1 MYVIYFS
8 KKLIELNKKILMENE
23 KKSFKEDFIE
33 ENNDLKKNINEYK
46 ILSNEEF
53 ELSNTI
59 LESTI
64 QKSIQENIKEFDFEN
79 NSIPPEK
86 FSQIINNFND
96 EK

>member
-1 MYVIYFS
+1 
-8 KKLIELNKKILMENE
+8 MENE

-64 QKSIQENIKEFDFEN
+64 QKSIQESFKEFDFEN
-79 NSIPPEK
+79 NSISPEK
-86 FSQIINNFND
+86 FSQIINNFFF
-96 EK
+96 

>member
-64 QKSIQENIKEFDFEN
+64 QKSIQENFKEFDFEN